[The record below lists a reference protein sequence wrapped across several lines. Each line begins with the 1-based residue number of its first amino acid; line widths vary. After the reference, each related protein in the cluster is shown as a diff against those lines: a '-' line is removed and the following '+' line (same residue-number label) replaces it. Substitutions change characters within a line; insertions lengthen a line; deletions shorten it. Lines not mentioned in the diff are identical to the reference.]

1 MSHTSIIKASPSLG
15 MSLHIL
21 LSISTLSTCV
31 LSISLLLVFLHLSFL
46 YFLSPLVAR
55 QKKKKKQYFICLSA
69 AYIANNCRETKKRYI
84 AESEVLNPLSV
95 QKYLC

>member
-1 MSHTSIIKASPSLG
+1 MSHTSIIKASISLG

-46 YFLSPLVAR
+46 SFLSGGEI
-55 QKKKKKQYFICLSA
+55 KKKQYFICLSA
-69 AYIANNCRETKKRYI
+69 AYIANNCRETKKRYT
-84 AESEVLNPLSV
+84 AESEVLNQLSV